1 MKILLDNIIFSLQRS
16 GGISVVWYEFLK
28 RILSTKHKV
37 DLFFLEF
44 VEHENIFRIQLD
56 IPKENIFRKKK
67 SFLFYERYFPLQLS
81 FGDSSSCFIFHSSYF
96 RVCSNPN
103 AINITTVHDF
113 TYEYF
118 YRGLHKWIHCWQ
130 KYYAIRHSQYIV
142 CISNN
147 TKQDLLKFLPDVDE
161 KKIRVIYN
169 GVSDEYYP
177 LLNINNYK
185 LPYPVNSYLLFVG
198 ERKAYKNFDLVVKS
212 LKYLTYK
219 LVIVGAELEKEEQK
233 LLDKN
238 LSSDNYCH
246 VGRISNY
253 DLNILYNGAVAL
265 IYPSSYEGFGLPVI
279 EAQKAGCPVIAYNSS
294 SISEIIGETPLLM
307 HRLDL
312 QELLKKVNML
322 SDLELRKDV
331 IEKGIQN
338 AKRFSWDDMYRKL
351 IDLYLEAY
359 DNNKKA

>member
-1 MKILLDNIIFSLQRS
+1 MNSNLQMRVVRGNIVHKTKKTFFFEKYFLLEYPIVFGKYSHVLQIRGKINLLYVL
-16 GGISVVWYEFLK
+16 WKEYALK
-28 RILSTKHKV
+28 TH
-37 DLFFLEF
+37 
-44 VEHENIFRIQLD
+44 
-56 IPKENIFRKKK
+56 
-67 SFLFYERYFPLQLS
+67 
-81 FGDSSSCFIFHSSYF
+81 
-96 RVCSNPN
+96 
-103 AINITTVHDF
+103 
-113 TYEYF
+113 
-118 YRGLHKWIHCWQ
+118 
-130 KYYAIRHSQYIV
+130 
-142 CISNN
+142 

>member
-1 MKILLDNIIFSLQRS
+1 M
-16 GGISVVWYEFLK
+16 
-28 RILSTKHKV
+28 
-37 DLFFLEF
+37 
-44 VEHENIFRIQLD
+44 
-56 IPKENIFRKKK
+56 
-67 SFLFYERYFPLQLS
+67 
-81 FGDSSSCFIFHSSYF
+81 
-96 RVCSNPN
+96 
-103 AINITTVHDF
+103 
-113 TYEYF
+113 
-118 YRGLHKWIHCWQ
+118 
-130 KYYAIRHSQYIV
+130 
-142 CISNN
+142 
-147 TKQDLLKFLPDVDE
+147 
-161 KKIRVIYN
+161 
-169 GVSDEYYP
+169 
-177 LLNINNYK
+177 
-185 LPYPVNSYLLFVG
+185 
-198 ERKAYKNFDLVVKS
+198 
-212 LKYLTYK
+212 
-219 LVIVGAELEKEEQK
+219 IVGAELEKEEQK